1 MTPFADQPLE
11 EQIAQWRA
19 YLQGRH
25 SLHAPDVEELE
36 GHLRD
41 QLGALIESGLAP
53 DEAFLV
59 AVKRMGNLDAVSRE
73 FARAHSERLWKQ
85 LVVAPDADAPADA
98 SRTEILIVLSLAVA
112 AGLTVKVPALFGM
125 ALSPDAEVPAFYF
138 RNASLFVFPLVTLYF
153 LWKRGVGAATGLW
166 LALPFAAAAA
176 FANVFPFHN
185 AERLDNF
192 PQGSDT
198 HLLTVL
204 HLPIALWLAVGVAY
218 VGGRWFASGTRMDF
232 VRFSG
237 ELAIYYVLIALGGG
251 VVTAFTFMM
260 FSAIDM
266 NPAWFVAGW
275 LIPCGAAGAV
285 IIGSWLVEAKQ
296 SVIEN
301 MAPVLTRLFTP
312 LFTILLLA
320 FLVTMAWTGNPIN
333 VKREVLIG
341 FDLLLALVV
350 GLVLYA
356 ASARDPQAPPD
367 LFDALQLLLVV
378 SALVVD
384 VVALTAIAQRIS
396 EFGFTPNRVAALG
409 ENLILLVNLVWTA
422 WLYTCFLRRRGP
434 FADLERWQ
442 IAYLPVYAMWAAL
455 VVVVFPPLFGY
466 R

>member
-1 MTPFADQPLE
+1 MTTIGDRPLE
-11 EQIAQWRA
+11 EQVAEWRA
-19 YLQGRH
+19 YVRSRQTING
-25 SLHAPDVEELE
+25 PDVEELE

-41 QLGALIESGLAP
+41 QVAALTEAGLAP

-59 AVKRMGNLDAVSRE
+59 AVKRIGSLDALSRE
-73 FARAHSERLWKQ
+73 FGRAHSERLWKQ
-85 LVVAPDADAPADA
+85 LVIAPDADEPAKTSHA
-98 SRTEILIVLSLAVA
+98 ETVVVLCLAVA
-112 AGLTVKVPALFGM
+112 AALAVKVPALFGHP
-125 ALSPDAEVPAFYF
+125 LSPDEELPPFYF
-138 RNASLFVFPLVTLYF
+138 RNASLFVLPLLTVYF
-153 LWKRGVGAATGLW
+153 LWKRGSGIAAGLW
-166 LALPFAAAAA
+166 LALPFAAGAV
-176 FANVFPFHN
+176 FANVFPFQT
-185 AERLDNF
+185 R
-192 PQGSDT
+192 SDT
-198 HLLTVL
+198 QRLTAL
-204 HLPIALWLAVGVAY
+204 HLPIALWLAVGFAY
-218 VGGRWFASGTRMDF
+218 VRGRWFEDGGRMNF

-251 VVTAFTFMM
+251 VLTGFTVMM

-266 NPAWFVAGW
+266 NPWWFVGPW

-320 FLVTMAWTGNPIN
+320 FLATMAWTGNPIN

-341 FDLLLALVV
+341 FDLLLAVVV

-356 ASARDPQAPPD
+356 ASARDPHAPPD
-367 LFDALQLLLVV
+367 FFDGLQLLLVV

-384 VVALTAIAQRIS
+384 GVALAAIAARIS

-409 ENLILLVNLVWTA
+409 ENLILLVNLAWTA
-422 WLYTCFLRRRGP
+422 WLYASFLRRSGS
-434 FADLERWQ
+434 FTALERWQ
-442 IAYLPVYAMWAAL
+442 IAYLPVYVIWAAL
-455 VVVVFPPLFGY
+455 VVMAFPPVFGY